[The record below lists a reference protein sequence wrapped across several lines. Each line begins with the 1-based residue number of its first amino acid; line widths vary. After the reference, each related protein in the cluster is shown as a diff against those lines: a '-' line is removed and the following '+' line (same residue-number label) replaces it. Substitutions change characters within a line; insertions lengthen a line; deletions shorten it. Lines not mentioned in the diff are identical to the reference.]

1 MHMNYSLLGILLA
14 SSVSDEAKENVT
26 ETIDKIEKIWK
37 MAEPAVWALVKII
50 LVFAIGRRL
59 IKLAIGL
66 LGKWMEKSRLERGVS
81 SFLSSLTKG
90 LLYAMLIIVIA
101 GIVGIPTASFV
112 AVLGSCGLAVGL
124 ALQGSLQNFAGGVLI
139 LVMKPFIVGDY
150 IKVGEYEGFVHEIDI
165 CYTKLR
171 TFDNRITVLPNGSL
185 SNSNLVNISREPKR
199 RIDITVPISY
209 SDDFREVQHKL
220 MNIAANCDK
229 VLQNE
234 NNQFVLDNF
243 GESCIEIQF
252 RVWCKTSDYWPTR
265 YYLYEEIKK
274 MIDSSGFTIPFNQ
287 LDVHIKDHE

>member
-90 LLYAMLIIVIA
+90 LLYAILIIVIA

-274 MIDSSGFTIPFNQ
+274 LIDSSGFTIPFNQ